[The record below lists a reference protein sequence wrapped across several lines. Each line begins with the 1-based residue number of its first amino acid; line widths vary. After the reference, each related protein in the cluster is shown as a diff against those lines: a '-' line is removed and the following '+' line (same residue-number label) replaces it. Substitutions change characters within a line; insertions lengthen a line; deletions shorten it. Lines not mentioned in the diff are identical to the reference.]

1 MHFRPALRDQVL
13 ARYNKLD
20 IPTYWCGINSE
31 LAMGAL
37 ATPGNQTPIVTVSYP
52 RDFVK
57 QQLNYAAMYA
67 VQ

>member
-1 MHFRPALRDQVL
+1 
-13 ARYNKLD
+13 
-20 IPTYWCGINSE
+20 
-31 LAMGAL
+31 MGAQ
-37 ATPGNQTPIVTVSYP
+37 ATPVNETPIVTVSYP